1 MALPATGAIKFTQM
15 QTVFGGV
22 NPISFSEY
30 YLNATTGY
38 TSGTAGI
45 PNTGTKISLSNFYG
59 KSKATG
65 VPTPVQTN
73 FVGTYVLSGNG
84 STYYEWVTGC
94 SGTNSSRTGVSTFNN
109 IGSQGQ
115 NRAGLIYYPNLILQ
129 ARAGDTIVFIV
140 NVGTGYGDTENI
152 QAYANLG
159 AGYFSIGNAVL
170 GGGGN
175 LTATYVIPSGTSVG
189 NYALAGINDFN
200 SGGGYKSINGYSLHI
215 Y

>member
-15 QTVFGGV
+15 QSVFGGT

-30 YLNATTGY
+30 YLNSVTGY
-38 TSGTAGI
+38 TGGTAGI
-45 PNTGTKISLSNFYG
+45 PNTGTKISVSNFYG
-59 KSKATG
+59 KSKVAG

-73 FVGTYVLSGNG
+73 FVGTYVLGGNG
-84 STYYEWVTGC
+84 NTSYEWLTGC

-115 NRAGLIYYPNLILQ
+115 NRAGLIYYANLILQ
-129 ARAGDTIVFIV
+129 ARAGDTIVFTV
-140 NVGTGYGDTENI
+140 NVNTAYGDTENI
-152 QAYANLG
+152 QAFANLG
-159 AGYFSIGNAVL
+159 AGYFGIGNVVL

-175 LTATYVIPSGTSVG
+175 LTVNYVIPIGTTAG
-189 NYALAGINDFN
+189 NYALAGINDWS
-200 SGGGYKSINGYSLHI
+200 SGSSYRSISAYSLHI